1 MNFGDR
7 LKFVRLSRELSAD
20 ELADATQIHASTIK
34 RIERRGIRPSLP
46 TVKKLA
52 AALNVKP
59 ALLLGDMT

>member
-7 LKFVRLSRELSAD
+7 LKFIRLSRELSED
-20 ELADATQIHASTIK
+20 ELARATKIHASTIK

>member
-7 LKFVRLSRELSAD
+7 LKFIRLSRELSED
-20 ELADATQIHASTIK
+20 ELARATKIHASTIK

-52 AALNVKP
+52 GALNVKP
-59 ALLLGDMT
+59 GLLLGDMT

>member
-7 LKFVRLSRELSAD
+7 LKFIRQSRELSEND
-20 ELADATQIHASTIK
+20 LADATKIHASTIK

-52 AALNVKP
+52 DALNVKP
-59 ALLLGDMT
+59 ALLLGVTK